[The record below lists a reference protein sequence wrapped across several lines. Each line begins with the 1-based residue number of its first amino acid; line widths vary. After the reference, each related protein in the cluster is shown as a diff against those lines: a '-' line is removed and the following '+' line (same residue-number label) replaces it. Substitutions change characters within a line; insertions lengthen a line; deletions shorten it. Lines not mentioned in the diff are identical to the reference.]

1 MAKKNKG
8 EPTADELQ
16 EQIDGLRAIAE
27 ALGVDDVDA
36 ALDDIAYRRDGTPVW
51 LGAPGEPKTEGGE
64 PKTEGGEPSP
74 MRSRARGTLRGG
86 GRTGPQ
92 SKPVKDM
99 SEGEKVR
106 HYREIVRPDIMGES
120 NA

>member
-1 MAKKNKG
+1 
-8 EPTADELQ
+8 
-16 EQIDGLRAIAE
+16 
-27 ALGVDDVDA
+27 
-36 ALDDIAYRRDGTPVW
+36 
-51 LGAPGEPKTEGGE
+51 
-64 PKTEGGEPSP
+64 